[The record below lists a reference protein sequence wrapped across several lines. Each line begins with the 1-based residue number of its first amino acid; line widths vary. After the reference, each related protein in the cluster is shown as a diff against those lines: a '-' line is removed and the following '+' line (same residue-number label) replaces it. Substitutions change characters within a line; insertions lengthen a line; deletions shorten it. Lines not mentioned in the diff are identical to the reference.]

1 MSPKPKASQTQPY
14 RRSTRGFHAVSGL
27 VEKHV
32 RRSGE
37 SRGFATMKL
46 LTQWE
51 AIVGKDTAQIATPV
65 KVGYSREGF
74 GATLTLLVP
83 GAQAPMIQ
91 AELPRIRERVNACY
105 GYQAIS
111 RIRLTQTAPTGFSE
125 GQRVF
130 ERPSGTAL
138 KQIDPAIK
146 AETQTLV
153 GDLEDG
159 PLKDALSR
167 LSDNVLQRVRSSKG
181 TRT

>member
-1 MSPKPKASQTQPY
+1 MSSKRGTGQDQSY
-14 RRSTRGFHAVSGL
+14 RRTKRGFNAVSGL
-27 VEKHV
+27 ISRQV
-32 RRSGE
+32 RKSGE

-51 AIVGKDTAQIATPV
+51 SIVGAETAQHAMPV

-83 GAQAPMIQ
+83 GAMAPMIQ
-91 AELPRIRERVNACY
+91 AELPRIQRRVNACY

-130 ERPSGTAL
+130 EMPRKSKP
-138 KQIDPAIK
+138 QPVDPAVK
-146 AETQTLV
+146 VASETLV
-153 GDLEDG
+153 GDVGDSD
-159 PLKDALSR
+159 LKDALSR
-167 LSDNVLQRVRSSKG
+167 LSENVLQRARSSKG
-181 TRT
+181 QPE